1 MTRFI
6 QGTIFYETS
15 PLTKTH
21 QETQLSILFSEDAT
35 QKLQRSS
42 EHAEV
47 WNNGANCRPSPQ
59 KAYSNQYG
67 FKTPL
72 QMLIPI
78 TEIQLTY
85 LTD

>member
-6 QGTIFYETS
+6 QGTIKFFYETS

-21 QETQLSILFSEDAT
+21 QETHLSFLFSEDAKTT

-47 WNNGANCRPSPQ
+47 WNNGANC
-59 KAYSNQYG
+59 
-67 FKTPL
+67 
-72 QMLIPI
+72 
-78 TEIQLTY
+78 
-85 LTD
+85 